1 MKLDSNLFYIL
12 PATFVPMIVFF
23 AAIFWDREQRRKSEK
38 PPQTEKLLRP
48 PGHSLALQLDKTLDS
63 MMDNLLA
70 SCAFSATAGGCLLSL
85 NYLLAADAPLQWRAA
100 FSVPLA
106 LFVILSAFFAIKA
119 WGRFKKAQ
127 RLKLG
132 LRGEQAVAESLGE
145 AADSGFRAFHD
156 LPGSDNWN
164 IDHVAVGT
172 RGVFLIETKTRRRRT
187 GRNRQPAHE
196 VVFNGD
202 SLLFPAG
209 KDTKSLKQAQRN
221 AAWLSNYLA
230 KKTGDPVRVE
240 PLVVL
245 PGWFVRTSEKGDFP
259 VKAMNANYL
268 VRFLSGQPE
277 VMPPAQV
284 RRIITALDEKCRDVE
299 F

>member
-1 MKLDSNLFYIL
+1 M
-12 PATFVPMIVFF
+12 
-23 AAIFWDREQRRKSEK
+23 
-38 PPQTEKLLRP
+38 
-48 PGHSLALQLDKTLDS
+48 
-63 MMDNLLA
+63 
-70 SCAFSATAGGCLLSL
+70 
-85 NYLLAADAPLQWRAA
+85 
-100 FSVPLA
+100 PLA
-106 LFVILSAFFAIKA
+106 LFVIVSALFALKA
-119 WGRFKKAQ
+119 WRRFKKAQ

-156 LPGSDNWN
+156 LPGGENWN

-187 GRNRQPAHE
+187 GRNPQPAHE
-196 VVFNGD
+196 IVFNGD

-240 PLVVL
+240 PVVVL
-245 PGWFVRTSEKGDFP
+245 PGWFVRISEKGDFP

-268 VRFLSGQPE
+268 AHYLSGQPE

>member
-1 MKLDSNLFYIL
+1 MKFDLNLFYIL
-12 PATFVPMIVFF
+12 PATFAPMIAFF
-23 AAIFWDREQRRKSEK
+23 IAVFWDRAQRKKSGK

-48 PGHSLALQLDKTLDS
+48 PGHSLALQLDKTIDS
-63 MMDNLLA
+63 VIDSLLA
-70 SCAFSATAGGCLLSL
+70 SCAFSALAGSCVLSL
-85 NYLLAADAPLQWRAA
+85 SYLLAAGAPPRWWAV
-100 FSVPLA
+100 FVVPLA
-106 LFVILSAFFAIKA
+106 LFLIVSALFAIKA
-119 WGRFKKAQ
+119 WRRVKKVQ

-145 AADSGFRAFHD
+145 TADSGFRAFHD
-156 LPGSDNWN
+156 FPGGENWN
-164 IDHVAVGT
+164 IDHGAVGT
-172 RGVFLIETKTRRRRT
+172 RGVFLIETKPRRRRT
-187 GRNRQPAHE
+187 GRNPQPAHE

-202 SLLFPAG
+202 SLQFPAG

-245 PGWFVRTSEKGDFP
+245 PGWFVRISEKGNFP

-268 VRFLSGQPE
+268 AHYLSAQPE

-284 RRIITALDEKCRDVE
+284 RRIITALEEKCRDVE